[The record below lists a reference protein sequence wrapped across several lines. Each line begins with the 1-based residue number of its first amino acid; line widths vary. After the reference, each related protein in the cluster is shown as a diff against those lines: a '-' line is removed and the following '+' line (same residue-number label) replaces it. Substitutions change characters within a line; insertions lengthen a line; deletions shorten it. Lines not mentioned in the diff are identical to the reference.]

1 MVQLSLQDMWNT
13 FVTLASSSLLPVI
26 ALVIM
31 IFVFIAFLTTDKS
44 NVKKTK
50 KTYGIIY
57 AIAIVLVI
65 ILNFPSFLGLGNYL
79 MDNFFVAL
87 YFPNLIVYLLMLI
100 VTNIM
105 FVKTVLNKK
114 KTDQTKKVLGTLAF
128 CLIHYILF
136 LILNVVGTEEISI
149 LNETAIYQNS
159 NLLAMIELSMGIFAV
174 WMLLLLT
181 RYVLA
186 KMANPQVETVEEK
199 EEQSLKTKIEKP
211 VLSRDILEICPPKK
225 MTYRFLEQVEAPRN
239 FLEIDFPKVV
249 YGNQETSKKSR
260 EWIEIRCPE
269 VVYDMTPKK
278 EETKEEAPF
287 TLEEYKKMLALLK
300 EIQRREQELDRL
312 KNI

>member
-1 MVQLSLQDMWNT
+1 MVQLSFQDMWNT
-13 FVTLASSSLLPVI
+13 LVTLATSSLLPVI
-26 ALVIM
+26 ALLIM
-31 IFVFIAFLTTDKS
+31 IFVFIAFLTTDK
-44 NVKKTK
+44 NNLKKTK

-57 AIAIVLVI
+57 IIAILLVI
-65 ILNFPSFLGLGNYL
+65 IVNFPSFLGLGNYL

-87 YFPNLIVYLLMLI
+87 YFPNLVVYLIMLI
-100 VTNIM
+100 ITNIM
-105 FVKTVLNKK
+105 FVKTVLNQK
-114 KTDQTKKVLGTLAF
+114 KTDTTKKVLGTLAF

-136 LILNVVGTEEISI
+136 LILNVVGTEGISI
-149 LNETAIYQNS
+149 LNETEIYQNS
-159 NLLAMIELSMGIFAV
+159 NLLAMIELSMSIFAV
-174 WMLLLLT
+174 WMLLLFT

-186 KMANPQVETVEEK
+186 KMGNQEQEVIEVK
-199 EEQSLKTKIEKP
+199 EEQTISSKIEQP

-225 MTYRFLEQVEAPRN
+225 MTYRFLEQKESPRN

-249 YGNQETSKKSR
+249 YGNHDAPKKSK

-278 EETKEEAPF
+278 KESVDEAPF